1 MAVLDSSRRF
11 TTYVWIVL
19 AATVAVVLS
28 GDVVQATKS
37 GAGCGESW
45 PRCDGALIPTI
56 GDAATAIEFTHRML
70 TTALGVAFA
79 GMGLWAWRLYR
90 HNRRHPAWKATLW
103 AGAFFVVEV
112 LIGALLVVFGWV
124 EEDASIGR
132 VVADGFHVVNTFLL
146 IGALALVALYSAGA
160 RSLDIRS
167 SRGWWLVG
175 GAVLLIAIAI
185 TGAINSLADFLFESD
200 EVSAAVR
207 AELLESSGWL
217 RQLRT
222 IHPVLAVGGGIA
234 LTAIV
239 SFVNAT
245 LPREADG
252 ARRVGYFVQGIVGLQ
267 VVVGLLNIALRTPLE
282 TQLVHLLLADALWIG
297 FILYSVRV
305 IARSDVG
312 SRAAVPASST

>member
-11 TTYVWIVL
+11 TTYVWFVL
-19 AATVAVVLS
+19 AVTIAVVLS

-45 PRCDGALIPTI
+45 PRCDGALIPTL

-70 TTALGVAFA
+70 TTALGFAFA

-90 HNRRHPAWKATLW
+90 HKRQHPAWKAALW

-132 VVADGFHVVNTFLL
+132 VVADGAHVVNTFLL
-146 IGALALVALYSAGA
+146 IGAVALVALYSAGA
-160 RSLDIRS
+160 RSLDVRS
-167 SRGWWLVG
+167 SRSWWLAG
-175 GAVLLIAIAI
+175 GAALLVAIAI

-207 AELLESSGWL
+207 AELLETSGWL

-245 LPREADG
+245 LPREAAG
-252 ARRVGYFVQGIVGLQ
+252 ARRVGYFVQGVVGAQ

-297 FILYSVRV
+297 FIVYSVRV
-305 IARSDVG
+305 LAGRDVAERSAVAARS
-312 SRAAVPASST
+312 T